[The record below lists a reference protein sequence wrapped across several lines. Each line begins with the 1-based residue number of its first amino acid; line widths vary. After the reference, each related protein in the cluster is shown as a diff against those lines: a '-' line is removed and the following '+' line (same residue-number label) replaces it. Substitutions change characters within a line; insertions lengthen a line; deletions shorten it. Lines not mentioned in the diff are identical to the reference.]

1 MRPASPFQSLDF
13 RENSMEAEACFVSAE
28 ATVTAAV
35 DLRLREAKNPAF
47 DRVGWVAS

>member
-1 MRPASPFQSLDF
+1 LDF